1 MTNFTFS
8 LIALAT
14 GAVIGGISAWL
25 VQKSKY
31 EAKLEEEMS
40 NYRKSRNEAERKRRD
55 RAAAKEKAASDIFE
69 SLTKEQ
75 KETMRLIITEA
86 IEKLEIKKADSEDD
100 EFDLGNEGEA
110 EEEEAP
116 VIIGP
121 KPGEPEDEDDEED
134 EKYYAPMFTEEQ
146 VRWAKTKTEN
156 GDYTEEEMAEE
167 LGISTYQLRELL
179 DNYEA
184 ELAKR
189 EYQAVASGYS
199 TSNEPY
205 NIDEEEYEDGEPTY
219 NKELLLYYRGDGT
232 IIFEESDEQMLEIGM
247 CLGNIKKTLRND
259 RENSD
264 DFIYVRNNTYKTDYK
279 ILCIN
284 ETYFDEA

>member
-1 MTNFTFS
+1 MSNFTFS
-8 LIALAT
+8 LISLAV
-14 GAVIGGISAWL
+14 GAAIGAFATYL

-31 EAKLEEEMS
+31 ENKLEEEMAE
-40 NYRKSRNEAERKRRD
+40 YRQSRNEAERRR
-55 RAAAKEKAASDIFE
+55 REKAKAKEKDASDIFDA
-69 SLTKEQ
+69 LTEDNK
-75 KETMRLIITEA
+75 KTMQLIISEA
-86 IEKLEIKKADSEDD
+86 IEKRKIKNDDD
-100 EFDLGNEGEA
+100 EFDFDNEDEFRKAA
-110 EEEEAP
+110 ESIRTYAAKEDM
-116 VIIGP
+116 
-121 KPGEPEDEDDEED
+121 GEPDDDHEED
-134 EKYYAPMFTEEQ
+134 YEYSEPIPEEQ
-146 VRWAKTKTEN
+146 MLWAKKKIEN

-167 LGISTYQLRELL
+167 LGVSRLRLRELL
-179 DNYEA
+179 ENYEA

-232 IIFEESDEQMLEIGM
+232 IIFEESEEQMLEIGM

-264 DFIYVRNNTYKTDYK
+264 GFIYVRNNTYKTDYK

-284 ETYFDEA
+284 ENFFDEA